1 MNGIPSALWSDSGK
15 RIVKNLSAP
24 KIEKLDQHHPGAS
37 CAVSLRCS
45 SSGPAENEEEKTVMT
60 APEKLAPIVREVSVS
75 WKPEEAYRRFV
86 NEFSSWWPVKTHSI
100 GGPRIKRLVF
110 EAKVGG
116 RIYEEHIDGRQFQW
130 GKVLELDPPRRAR
143 FTFHPSRPESTAQT
157 IELPLSSGRFGY
169 PARTD
174 RHWLGKLGQGSRES
188 SARLSGGLGPRAQ
201 FVGRADHNAYAPDHR
216 RLGRSRW
223 GFS

>member
-1 MNGIPSALWSDSGK
+1 
-15 RIVKNLSAP
+15 
-24 KIEKLDQHHPGAS
+24 
-37 CAVSLRCS
+37 
-45 SSGPAENEEEKTVMT
+45 MT
-60 APEKLAPIVREVSVS
+60 QPEKLAPIVRVVSVS

-143 FTFHPSRPESTAQT
+143 FTSFQT
-157 IELPLSSGRFGY
+157 REHCADHRAALSSGSFGC

-174 RHWLGKLGQGSRES
+174 RHRLGKLGQGSPES
-188 SARLSGGLGPRAQ
+188 SAWLSGGLGPRAQ

>member
-1 MNGIPSALWSDSGK
+1 
-15 RIVKNLSAP
+15 
-24 KIEKLDQHHPGAS
+24 
-37 CAVSLRCS
+37 
-45 SSGPAENEEEKTVMT
+45 MT
-60 APEKLAPIVREVSVS
+60 QPEKLAPIVREVSVS
-75 WKPEEAYRRFV
+75 WKPEEAYRRFL

-157 IELPLSSGRFGY
+157 IELLFHPEGSGTRLELIATGWENWGKGAERARRGY
-169 PARTD
+169 QVGWGLVLNLWAGRITMRMRLITGDWEGRAASVDLAWRQGGTD
-174 RHWLGKLGQGSRES
+174 QQCGGR
-188 SARLSGGLGPRAQ
+188 SARLRPNSVTLEFGQR
-201 FVGRADHNAYAPDHR
+201 HR
-216 RLGRSRW
+216 IPHKLRR
-223 GFS
+223 